1 MQFEWLWEMV
11 GPKPTGAG
19 SGEIM
24 EMLENLES
32 LSLLGGRLVLVRE
45 QHLHCPGPPSK
56 PVGEG
61 SAVIKGP
68 R

>member
-1 MQFEWLWEMV
+1 
-11 GPKPTGAG
+11 
-19 SGEIM
+19 M

-45 QHLHCPGPPSK
+45 QHLHCPGPPRK